1 VIHVNEGTRGFVLS
15 RVSVGEPCPHCGSE
29 ERDVVVQY
37 QVFGF
42 FQAFCASWGRRY
54 VVECRQCRAELAP
67 LAIAAFEEEHGN
79 PIPYGHRF
87 GLAAL
92 TTLVAITVTVLAV
105 GLRSRIVTIV
115 LLAMWAIVG
124 VVTWRR
130 ARMSTFRRRRRRRRR
145 DQSTRRPTADVS

>member
-1 VIHVNEGTRGFVLS
+1 MILVNEGTRGFVLS
-15 RVSVGEPCPHCGSE
+15 RVSVGEPCPQCGSE

-54 VVECRQCRAELAP
+54 VVECRRCRTDLAP
-67 LAIAAFEEEHGN
+67 LAIATFEEEHGN

-92 TTLVAITVTVLAV
+92 GTLVAITVAVLAF

-115 LLAMWAIVG
+115 LLAVWAVVG

-130 ARMSTFRRRRRRRRR
+130 ARTSTFSRRRRRT
-145 DQSTRRPTADVS
+145 QSTRPPTTAAS

>member
-1 VIHVNEGTRGFVLS
+1 VILVNEGTRGFVLS

-54 VVECRQCRAELAP
+54 VVECRRCRAELAP
-67 LAIAAFEEEHGN
+67 LAITGFEEEHGN

-92 TTLVAITVTVLAV
+92 ATLVAITVAVLAF
-105 GLRSRIVTIV
+105 GLRSRTFTMV
-115 LLAMWAIVG
+115 LLAVWAIVG
-124 VVTWRR
+124 VFAWRKR
-130 ARMSTFRRRRRRRRR
+130 RTSTFSRRRRRT
-145 DQSTRRPTADVS
+145 QSTRPPTAEAS

>member
-1 VIHVNEGTRGFVLS
+1 MILVNEGTRGFVLS

-54 VVECRQCRAELAP
+54 VVECRRCRVELAP
-67 LAIAAFEEEHGN
+67 LAIAGFEEEHGN

-92 TTLVAITVTVLAV
+92 LSLVAVTVAIFAIGIRNRAV
-105 GLRSRIVTIV
+105 TVV
-115 LLAMWAIVG
+115 LLAVWAIVG
-124 VVTWRR
+124 VVAWRKGRRSTFLRRR
-130 ARMSTFRRRRRRRRR
+130 AQATP
-145 DQSTRRPTADVS
+145 RPTTEPS

>member
-1 VIHVNEGTRGFVLS
+1 MILVNEGTRGFVLS
-15 RVSVGEPCPHCGSE
+15 RTSVGEPCPHCGSD

-54 VVECRQCRAELAP
+54 VVECRRCRAELAP
-67 LAIAAFEEEHGN
+67 LAIAGFEEEHGN

-92 TTLVAITVTVLAV
+92 LSLMTISVAILAIGLRNRAVTV
-105 GLRSRIVTIV
+105 V
-115 LLAMWAIVG
+115 LLAVWAVVG
-124 VVTWRR
+124 VVAWRNR
-130 ARMSTFRRRRRRRRR
+130 LRSTFLRRRLQIT
-145 DQSTRRPTADVS
+145 DPPTTGPSAN